1 MGMFDTIYCRQP
13 LPSRLATDEGFQT
26 KSLHNTLSVYEIG
39 ADGRL
44 RELATD
50 DRGEPISAK
59 SKDTGFHG
67 VMRFYTYVGRDIK
80 EYEAKFTD
88 GSLVYLRSANEAR
101 YDERGMLLEVGIS
114 R

>member
-1 MGMFDTIYCRQP
+1 MLFRSQAAKD
-13 LPSRLATDEGFQT
+13 FQT

-44 RELATD
+44 RELALD
-50 DRGEPISAK
+50 DTGNSLSENAR
-59 SKDTGFHG
+59 DTGFHG
-67 VMRFYTYVGRDIK
+67 IVRFYTYIETERL

-88 GSLVYLRSANEAR
+88 GTLVDLRSANEAR
-101 YDERGMLLEVGIS
+101 YDERGMLLGEGIS